1 MTISSRHISAV
12 CAALSA
18 LMIFPAAAQ
27 SHSSTQAHQ
36 KPVTDLSYTEAP
48 DKAVFSAG
56 QDGVLIKWTEDGLG
70 EHYQVSDLPVKLIA
84 HSPDRSEIA
93 VYETD
98 GASLNRVS
106 IWNWKTLTRKYA
118 FRFTDSITSLAYSA
132 KGTYVICGTAS
143 VSGTFFLNAANGSI
157 DRKKLKE
164 NTGVVSYIQT
174 SETENSAVMYAP
186 KGQLTYYNL
195 RNGEKKAS
203 LRTEYDLDQF
213 CMFNNS
219 VFAAGVR
226 GETLFVIQA
235 VTGSTVGS
243 FTVRN
248 PVLAASNSAKDLFYI
263 ENDNRQF
270 QLYKI
275 ANDRNKAVAAPELI
289 RTFAGLKSGEKI
301 ICAAVAGTEI
311 YAGTSAGNI
320 YSFDYSVSER
330 VDTLLALSDD
340 MYDRIYDIAAVDDD
354 FYFLTPNSIFKS
366 SYDNGIVDRKGAN
379 SGYTNLIPSGE
390 NVILWSKDSKKPVV
404 LLELATGAEKKL
416 FVPAG
421 SVQVLKLYGDT
432 LICIEANSSVS
443 SFSITTMEKR
453 QLYKGTSIQDA
464 ILYNANDLYVAKSSG
479 TTPNVPLIYVNVT
492 TQETVPL
499 SLKGNVA
506 YSLSYDY
513 TKPQSD
519 IYGVSIYTDQ
529 TSKKRTTAIFSY
541 KPATKTSR
549 NLLSISDE
557 DSEAFVYLANQVLYT
572 NIGKNQVRSYN
583 LSTRRDFLYK
593 RSASMPLK
601 AVVNNNRVV
610 VLNRD
615 GSISWYNA
623 GLGTVLADWYLTVDG
638 NWFEF

>member
-1 MTISSRHISAV
+1 
-12 CAALSA
+12 
-18 LMIFPAAAQ
+18 
-27 SHSSTQAHQ
+27 
-36 KPVTDLSYTEAP
+36 
-48 DKAVFSAG
+48 
-56 QDGVLIKWTEDGLG
+56 
-70 EHYQVSDLPVKLIA
+70 
-84 HSPDRSEIA
+84 
-93 VYETD
+93 
-98 GASLNRVS
+98 
-106 IWNWKTLTRKYA
+106 
-118 FRFTDSITSLAYSA
+118 
-132 KGTYVICGTAS
+132 
-143 VSGTFFLNAANGSI
+143 
-157 DRKKLKE
+157 
-164 NTGVVSYIQT
+164 
-174 SETENSAVMYAP
+174 
-186 KGQLTYYNL
+186 
-195 RNGEKKAS
+195 
-203 LRTEYDLDQF
+203 
-213 CMFNNS
+213 
-219 VFAAGVR
+219 
-226 GETLFVIQA
+226 
-235 VTGSTVGS
+235 
-243 FTVRN
+243 
-248 PVLAASNSAKDLFYI
+248 
-263 ENDNRQF
+263 
-270 QLYKI
+270 
-275 ANDRNKAVAAPELI
+275 
-289 RTFAGLKSGEKI
+289 
-301 ICAAVAGTEI
+301 
-311 YAGTSAGNI
+311 
-320 YSFDYSVSER
+320 
-330 VDTLLALSDD
+330 
-340 MYDRIYDIAAVDDD
+340 
-354 FYFLTPNSIFKS
+354 
-366 SYDNGIVDRKGAN
+366 
-379 SGYTNLIPSGE
+379 
-390 NVILWSKDSKKPVV
+390 
-404 LLELATGAEKKL
+404 
-416 FVPAG
+416 
-421 SVQVLKLYGDT
+421 
-432 LICIEANSSVS
+432 
-443 SFSITTMEKR
+443 MEKR